1 MANSPKYREFF
12 ITINKDATCYERA
25 LEIAKELNYKLY
37 ALIVHDKD
45 KLINENG
52 EVQQDKN
59 GNDLIKPTHKHL
71 MVELKNPISFNS
83 MQNKFQGAHIDIP
96 KYKKSAYQYLV
107 HNSPNS
113 KGVKYRYDTNE
124 IISNDLNAV
133 KYIIETETSEL
144 FQQNRFLT
152 YIAEGTRTPYQ
163 FVKRFGLDAYRQ
175 YWKPYSEMLSQLDTD
190 EEMQRDLKKIIV
202 DMQND
207 LPF

>member
-1 MANSPKYREFF
+1 M
-12 ITINKDATCYERA
+12 NKDAECYEKA

-45 KLINENG
+45 KQINENG
-52 EVQQDKN
+52 EVMQDAN

-83 MQNKFQGAHIDIP
+83 MQNKFKGAHIDIP

-107 HNSPNS
+107 HNSPHS
-113 KGVKYRYDTNE
+113 KGIKYRYDTNE

-133 KYIIETETSEL
+133 KYLIETETSEL
-144 FQQNRFLT
+144 FQQNRFLY
-152 YIAEGTRTPYQ
+152 YIAEGTRTSYQ
-163 FVKRFGLDAYRQ
+163 FVKRFGLDAYKQ
-175 YWKPYSEMLSQLDTD
+175 YWKPYSEMLAQLDID
-190 EEMQRDLKKIIV
+190 LEMQEDLKRILN
-202 DMQND
+202 DMAND